1 MSDINE
7 WLENNTESFLGDLTF
22 SEEKSE
28 FRDAAK
34 ALVEQAQSAG
44 YTIEQIKD
52 ACDGDV
58 ETYLMD
64 RQNSMTNAAMEDM
77 IADDQ

>member
-1 MSDINE
+1 MADINS
-7 WLENNTESFLGDLTF
+7 WLEGQVSALLGMPF
-22 SEEKSE
+22 FAEEKAE

-34 ALVEQAQSAG
+34 ALVEQGQAAG
-44 YTIEQIKD
+44 YTVEQIKD

-64 RQNSMTNAAMEDM
+64 RQNSMTNAAMQDM
-77 IADDQ
+77 IADDR